1 MLYVCDYGVKVGSV
15 SMILCIYPDIFNYMG
30 ADIELAIELD
40 LAEIMVLP
48 NYNEAEKSQGVK
60 VVCKR
65 VIVMLDC
72 VI

>member
-1 MLYVCDYGVKVGSV
+1 MGSV
-15 SMILCIYPDIFNYMG
+15 SMILCIYLDIFNYMD

-60 VVCKR
+60 IVCK
-65 VIVMLDC
+65 
-72 VI
+72 

>member
-1 MLYVCDYGVKVGSV
+1 MGSV

-30 ADIELAIELD
+30 ADIKLAIELD
-40 LAEIMVLP
+40 LTEITVLP
-48 NYNEAEKSQGVK
+48 NYNEAEKSQGIK

-65 VIVMLDC
+65 VIIMFDC